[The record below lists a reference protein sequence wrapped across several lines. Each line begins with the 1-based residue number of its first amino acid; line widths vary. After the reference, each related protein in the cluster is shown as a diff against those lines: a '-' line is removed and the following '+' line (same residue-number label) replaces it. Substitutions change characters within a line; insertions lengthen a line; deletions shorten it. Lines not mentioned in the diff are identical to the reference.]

1 MTSDFS
7 IEIVDD
13 TNVPTSYCALFLTA
27 IPVEFNAICEHL
39 ENIES
44 VQHPKGN
51 FYNIGKIS
59 FNGIEWKVCVGQTGP
74 HNTAAAVDTERAID
88 YCKPHIAFFVGVA
101 GGLKDVQL
109 GDVVVSSKI
118 YSYESAKIKEGY
130 KPRFE
135 IHTPPYPLRQLAE
148 KLTKES
154 GWIKRI
160 KPNPPKTIPKVIV
173 GPIVSG
179 EKLLSDRESYEYKLI
194 EQNCSDALAAEME
207 GFGFLEATYRNSL
220 HALVFRGISDYCDK
234 DKGKADE
241 GGSQEIASAHASAFA
256 IEFLASYSESRVQNK
271 QETSSHHRPQE
282 DPSTSHIERDPT
294 EQTQYDPIDVP
305 IQQKSSVTLNSTD
318 SSEDTPNKQEIDE
331 IKKLLDSYRP
341 DKALIA
347 IAHFKE
353 KKWSIALNIEKYRV
367 IGNEGLAEIQLTNY
381 KKGGSCLIDALEYNP
396 DDEKALANASYGYL
410 LIAEFERAIKCTEK
424 IIASN
429 PNNTGAYSIYI
440 QSKAHFDSIE
450 KIISTIPESVK
461 NTLDVASAIGQC
473 YFNAGNFYEAAKWFE
488 ISVREANKDALFLK
502 AMYASSILNKVK
514 NNPRSLSG
522 IQITAEMHQDLE
534 RSRAIFDEVIQS
546 ISDNIS
552 MQKAHFSWFIE
563 RGIVNRLMGLK
574 SESSKDFNKAYVLN
588 STNPA
593 AIYHKG
599 LTDYEEGDPREAEIQ
614 SEKILWDESSEGALW
629 LYLSSLRSQ
638 KKYDEGIVKI
648 SEFEQ
653 KSLSDDQKNL
663 LYQFLIT
670 FYLDKGEQFYVN
682 AESIAKTRYE
692 SDKNDILKLIQLL
705 RTYQITKNLKDLEI
719 IIEEIQSRD
728 FSNIPDLQQ
737 IEIADIFYD
746 VKHPLEASKIYSRL
760 VDPSENTGLTQKLI
774 ASHFFSNNHKSALEY
789 CKILHS
795 RHGPQPY
802 SSKIELAIYLEVGD
816 LQEAK
821 KICVQYLEKYP
832 KDYEMKLNKAK
843 VDFRANNIS
852 EVNSFLEVPYKLSEL
867 SYESGT
873 KLASL
878 FFAVSRFDDAIKV
891 SYAVR
896 NKFPD
901 NPQAHLDY
909 IQIILDVAD
918 RSSLLNKPEK
928 VQLDTVVQLEDPFKV
943 NTSYFICLEGS
954 TDPLF
959 ITKLSPSTVLGGKII
974 NASEGVKISFEA
986 PVGENFVIVKNILS
1000 KYIFAFQESVNNF
1013 SQKFLGHP
1021 GIFKIPVG
1029 SGNDGHITKDDIQ
1042 NLRTLVEK
1050 NQKNVDTLLNL
1061 YKKRRFTISGVAQ
1074 ALNRDIFTVSSIISQ
1089 NNDTGILCCYQCTS
1103 QESEDAK
1110 RSLDG
1115 PVRLVIDPIALYTI
1129 YSDTKFGN
1137 LIVKKYGKLIISQ
1150 STVDLLRGS
1159 IINLTGISS
1168 QRHLSLTTI
1177 GDAITG
1183 YEITTEQIAAVKQHY
1198 EQFLS
1203 WVEQNCEIHPCY
1215 ESLAIDPNKKQEYQ
1229 SLFGQATLDSML
1241 LASHENTLLYSD
1253 DGLVQGV
1260 AKELYNVKS
1269 VWSQILRIKIEIEN
1283 KESTEIL
1290 EETAIKLL
1298 QQHHFPPIIN
1308 GLILFNAAKKARW
1321 DYGSPFTEVVQL
1333 LQDIRLAPAISVT
1346 TGAEF
1351 VIRLWIERIDSDSRN
1366 YLILIV
1372 LKAITQNREKTLL
1385 CRAFMACIQNSTE
1398 LFDFE
1403 KTEIINLIIFYHD
1416 FLL

>member
-1 MTSDFS
+1 MTSDLS
-7 IEIVDD
+7 IEIVNNS
-13 TNVPTSYCALFLTA
+13 NVPTSYCALFLTA
-27 IPVEFNAICEHL
+27 IPVEFNAVCEHL

-74 HNTAAAVDTERAID
+74 HNTAAAIDTERAID
-88 YCKPHIAFFVGVA
+88 YCKPHIAFFIGVA

-135 IHTPPYPLRQLAE
+135 IHTPAYPLRQLAE
-148 KLTKES
+148 KLTKGS

-160 KPNPPKTIPKVIV
+160 KPNFPKTIPKVIV

-179 EKLLSDRESYEYKLI
+179 EKLLSDTESYEYKLI

-271 QETSSHHRPQE
+271 QGTSSHDQPQE
-282 DPSTSHIERDPT
+282 DASTSHGDPT
-294 EQTQYDPIDVP
+294 EQTQYELIDVP

-331 IKKLLDSYRP
+331 IKKLLDSYQP

-353 KKWSIALNIEKYRV
+353 KKWITALNIEKYRV
-367 IGNEGLAEIQLTNY
+367 LGNEGLAEIQLTNY
-381 KKGGSCLIDALEYNP
+381 EKGGLYLVDALEYNP

-410 LIAEFERAIKCTEK
+410 LIAEFERAIECTDK
-424 IIASN
+424 IIALN
-429 PNNTGAYSIYI
+429 PNNTGAYSIRI

-450 KIISTIPESVK
+450 NIISTIPESIK

-473 YFNAGNFYEAAKWFE
+473 YFNVGNFSEAAKWFE
-488 ISVREANKDALFLK
+488 ISLREADKDTLFYK
-502 AMYASSILNKVK
+502 AMYASALLNKVK
-514 NNPRSLSG
+514 TNPRSLSG
-522 IQITAEMHQDLE
+522 IQITAEMHQDLK
-534 RSRAIFDEVIQS
+534 RSRAIFDEMIQS

-574 SESSKDFNKAYVLN
+574 NESSKDFNNAYVLN
-588 STNPA
+588 PTNSS

-599 LTDYEEGDPREAEIQ
+599 LTDYEEGNPHEAEIQ
-614 SEKILWDESSEGALW
+614 SEKILWDESTQGALW

-638 KKYDEGIVKI
+638 KKYDEGIVKV

-653 KSLSDDQKNL
+653 ISLSVDQKNL
-663 LYQFLIT
+663 LDQFLIT
-670 FYLDKGEQFYVN
+670 FYVYKGEQFYVN

-692 SDKNDILKLIQLL
+692 SDKNDILKLIELL
-705 RTYQITKNLKDLEI
+705 RTYQTTKNLKDLEI
-719 IIEEIQSRD
+719 IIEEIHSRD
-728 FSNIPDLQQ
+728 FSDIPDLQQ

-760 VDPSENTGLTQKLI
+760 IDPSENTGFTQKLI

-802 SSKIELAIYLEVGD
+802 SSKIELAIYVEVGD

-832 KDYEMKLNKAK
+832 TDYEMKLNKGK
-843 VDFRANNIS
+843 IDFRANNIP
-852 EVNSFLEVPYKLSEL
+852 EVNSFLEIPYNISEL

-873 KLASL
+873 KLAFL

-896 NKFPD
+896 NMFPD
-901 NPQAHLDY
+901 DPQAHLDY

-918 RSSLLNKPEK
+918 RSSLLTKPEK

-943 NTSYFICLEGS
+943 NTSYFICLECS
-954 TDPLF
+954 TDPLL
-959 ITKLSPSTVLGGKII
+959 ITKLSPSTVLSKKII
-974 NASEGVKISFEA
+974 NSSEGKKISFEA

-1000 KYIFAFQESVNNF
+1000 KYVYAFQESVNNF
-1013 SQKFLGHP
+1013 NQRFLGHP

-1042 NLRTLVEK
+1042 NIRTLVEN
-1050 NQKNVDTLLNL
+1050 NQKNVETLLNL
-1061 YKKRRFTISGVAQ
+1061 YKKRRFTISGIAQ
-1074 ALNRDIFTVSSIISQ
+1074 ALNRDIFTVCSIISQ
-1089 NNDTGILCCYQCTS
+1089 NNDAGILCCYNCTS

-1110 RSLDG
+1110 RSLNA
-1115 PVRLVIDPIALYTI
+1115 PIRLIIDPIALYTI
-1129 YSDTKFGN
+1129 YSDTKFGD

-1150 STVDLLRGS
+1150 STLDLLRIS
-1159 IINLTGISS
+1159 IFNLTGISS
-1168 QRHLSLTTI
+1168 QSHLSLSTK
-1177 GDAITG
+1177 GDSIAG
-1183 YEITTEQIAAVKQHY
+1183 YEITAEQIAVVKHHY

-1203 WVEQNCEIHPCY
+1203 WVDQNCEIRPCY
-1215 ESLAIDPNKKQEYQ
+1215 ELLSIDPNKKQEYQ

-1241 LASHENTLLYSD
+1241 LASHDNTLLYSD

-1260 AKELYNVKS
+1260 AKELFNVKY

-1283 KESTEIL
+1283 KESAEIL

-1298 QQHHFPPIIN
+1298 QQHHFPPTIN
-1308 GLILFNAAKKARW
+1308 GLILFNAAKKAQW
-1321 DYGSPFTEVVQL
+1321 DYCSPFTEVVQI
-1333 LQDIRLAPAISVT
+1333 LQDIRLASAISVT
-1346 TGAEF
+1346 TSAEF

-1372 LKAITQNREKTLL
+1372 LNAITQNREKTLL
-1385 CRAFMACIQNSTE
+1385 CRAFMACIRNSTE

-1403 KTEIINLIIFYHD
+1403 KVEIIDLIIFYHD